1 MLGICSYLNCRN
13 FWQSVTSCDRAPK
26 FSVKWARIMRSPF
39 SRMNSAVNRNFWIII
54 CPDPNSQ
61 NFTVFYRL
69 PNTFHKN
76 IFELHCN
83 VKFQPVINF
92 GQCMV
97 FIYSKISFDRLK
109 KLHKSCEN
117 LHLAKKKSTFAIFEL
132 ILFGIFPQNANK
144 QLMTFHSPY
153 LHNIRELRLVL

>member
-1 MLGICSYLNCRN
+1 
-13 FWQSVTSCDRAPK
+13 
-26 FSVKWARIMRSPF
+26 MRSPF
-39 SRMNSAVNRNFWIII
+39 SRMNSAVNCNFRIIV

-69 PNTFHKN
+69 SNTFHKN
-76 IFELHCN
+76 IFELYCD
-83 VKFQPVINF
+83 VEFQPVINF

-109 KLHKSCEN
+109 KLHKNFKN
-117 LHLAKKKSTFAIFEL
+117 LNLAKKNSSFVNLEL
-132 ILFGIFPQNANK
+132 ILFRIFPRNANK

-153 LHNIRELRLVL
+153 LLNIQELRLVL